1 MTRPAAR
8 KQALDALLSLSR
20 TALVEGRACSG
31 FHWLGD
37 SPHDA
42 AYRVKL
48 MLTVRFDSAS
58 KSYRIGLSISEERYE
73 GGFASQR
80 HEYDMPHAFLGQID
94 ATRFSAVRVQQI
106 YEQTLAELRKDPE
119 PLVSLLQEEIDR
131 A

>member
-1 MTRPAAR
+1 MNRPASA
-8 KQALDALLSLSR
+8 ADALLSLSR
-20 TALVEGRACSG
+20 TALVEGRACHG

-48 MLTVRFDSAS
+48 MLTVRHDSAS

-80 HEYDMPHAFLGQID
+80 HEYDMPSRFLGQVD
-94 ATRFSAVRVQQI
+94 ASRFNANRATQI
-106 YEQTLAELRKDPE
+106 YEQTIAALRKDPE
-119 PLVSLLQEEIDR
+119 PLLSLLQEESER
-131 A
+131 

>member
-1 MTRPAAR
+1 M
-8 KQALDALLSLSR
+8 LSLSR
-20 TALVEGRACSG
+20 TVLVEGRACHG

-58 KSYRIGLSISEERYE
+58 KSYRIGLSVSEERYE
-73 GGFASQR
+73 GGFASHR
-80 HEYDMPHAFLGQID
+80 HEYNMPSKFIGVID
-94 ATRFSAVRVQQI
+94 ATRFSASRAQQI
-106 YEQTLAELRKDPE
+106 YERTIAELRKDPE
-119 PLVSLLQEEIDR
+119 PLVNLLQEESER